1 MANSLDFIAVADKQ
15 LVYIGM
21 TNREAFDRIDLPV
34 LDHGD
39 NNEKGHVLT
48 RRSETSAPMKSPSCL
63 FQYWLKSPTSDGGR

>member
-39 NNEKGHVLT
+39 NNEKGHVLSKKVGNFGSDEVT
-48 RRSETSAPMKSPSCL
+48 VV